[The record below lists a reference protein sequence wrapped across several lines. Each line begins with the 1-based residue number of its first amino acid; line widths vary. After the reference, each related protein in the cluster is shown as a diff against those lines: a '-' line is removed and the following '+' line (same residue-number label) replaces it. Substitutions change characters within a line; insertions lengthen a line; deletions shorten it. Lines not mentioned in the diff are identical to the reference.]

1 MSIRVAL
8 HHETSYHYDRRVS
21 LSPQIIR
28 LRPAPHSRTPVVSY
42 ALHIEPQGHFL
53 NWQQDP
59 FGNFQAR
66 AVFPEK
72 VESFVVR
79 VDLVAEMA
87 VYNPF
92 DFFLEE
98 SAEHYPF
105 TYDVLT
111 RKDLDPYLFTDPLTP
126 RLEAWLADY
135 GKPKEQ
141 PLVNFL
147 VDLNQR
153 LANEI
158 TYVIRMEPG
167 VQTPEET
174 LALAK
179 GSCRDT
185 AWLLVQIL
193 RHYGIAA
200 RFVSGYLIQLKADQK
215 SLDGPSGT
223 EYDFTDLHAWTEA
236 YLPGAGWVGLDP
248 TSGLL
253 AGEGHIPL
261 AATPHPSTAAPI
273 SGKVEPSECEFGF
286 DMSVRRIFETPRVTK
301 PYTEEAWNDIQ
312 HLGRQI
318 DAELAANDVRLT
330 VGGEPTFVAIDY
342 PDGAEW
348 NTEAIGPNKRRLATD
363 LILRLAD
370 RFAPGGAL
378 HFGQG
383 KWYPGEQLP
392 RWALT
397 LLWRRDGEPI
407 CRDLDFVAHPDAGD
421 GATPE
426 QAAELGRTVA
436 VKLGL
441 DADAVLPAYEDP
453 WHFLAEERRL
463 PENLTPETNEL
474 DDPLA
479 RERLARVFERG
490 LGQPT
495 GYALPV
501 QRWNAN
507 SGKPPSRWMT
517 EPWSTR
523 SGKLFLIP
531 GDSPVGY
538 RLRLGS
544 LPHLSDVEYPHVF
557 PRDPFAPA
565 EALPKREGFSQLHLD
580 GDGTDETQ
588 PALEQMQLAQPYS
601 GAGAVRTAMAFEA
614 RDGVIYAFMPPVE
627 DAEDYLE
634 LLSAVEDAAREQ
646 GCRVVIEGYLPPN
659 DPRINVIKVTPDPG
673 VIEVNVHPAASWD
686 EMTHITTALYEEARA
701 CRLDTQKFMLDG
713 RHTGTGGGNHVV
725 LGGPTPADSPF
736 LRRPDLLRSLV
747 AYWQQHPALSYLFSG
762 LFIGPTSQ
770 APRVDEARM
779 DSLYEL
785 ELAFA
790 QVPMPS
796 VGAISRSR
804 SPEAETNRDLEIAPT
819 QGQTVPPWLVDRIFR
834 NLLIDVTGNTHRSE
848 ICIDKLYSPDGPT
861 GRLGLVEFRAFE
873 MPPHARMSLA
883 QQLLL
888 MALVARFWRRPNTRN
903 LVRWGTRLHDRFM
916 LPYFVWQDLKTV
928 IDELN
933 DEGYAFDLAWFAPHF
948 EFRFPRFGAVEH
960 QGVTLEIRQA
970 LEPWHVMGEEGAIG
984 GTVRYVD
991 SSLERLQVRV
1001 TGFDRERY
1009 LVTCNREA
1017 VPLVATDT
1025 VGEFV
1030 GGVRFRAW
1038 QPASSLHPTIPVDA
1052 PLTFDL
1058 YDRWNGRA
1066 VAGCTYHVAHPGGRN
1081 FEHFPVNANEAESRR
1096 LARFQPFGHSEG
1108 RYPEP
1113 PLRTRGEF
1121 PATLDLRWS

>member
-1 MSIRVAL
+1 MTIRVAL
-8 HHETSYHYDRRVS
+8 HHETRYRYDRRVS
-21 LSPQIIR
+21 LSPQVVR
-28 LRPAPHSRTPVVSY
+28 LRPASHSRTPVVSY
-42 ALHIEPQGHFL
+42 ALHIEPKGHFL

-72 VESFVVR
+72 VREFVVR

-98 SAEHYPF
+98 SAERYPF
-105 TYDVLT
+105 NYEYLT
-111 RKDLDPYLFTDPLTP
+111 RKDLDPYLVIDPAGP

-135 GKPKEQ
+135 GTPKDLR
-141 PLVNFL
+141 LVDFL
-147 VDLNQR
+147 VELNQR
-153 LANEI
+153 LAQDI
-158 TYVIRMEPG
+158 AYVIRMEPG
-167 VQTPEET
+167 VQTPDET
-174 LALAK
+174 LALAR
-179 GSCRDT
+179 GSCRDS

-193 RHYGIAA
+193 RRYGIAA
-200 RFVSGYLIQLKADQK
+200 RFVSGYLIQLKADVAA
-215 SLDGPSGT
+215 LDGPSGT
-223 EYDFTDLHAWTEA
+223 DHDFTDLHAWTEA
-236 YLPGAGWVGLDP
+236 FLPGAGWVGLDP

-273 SGKVEPSECEFGF
+273 AGRVEPAECEFSF
-286 DMSVRRIFETPRVTK
+286 DMSVRRIYETARVTK
-301 PYTEEAWNDIQ
+301 PYSEEQWAAIER
-312 HLGRQI
+312 LGQQI
-318 DAELAANDVRLT
+318 DAELKHHDVRLT
-330 VGGEPTFVAIDY
+330 VGGEPTFVGIDN
-342 PDGAEW
+342 PDAAEW
-348 NTEAIGPNKRRLATD
+348 NTDAVGPSKRRLATE
-363 LILRLAD
+363 LILRLAN
-370 RFAPGGAL
+370 RYAPGGAL

-397 LLWRRDGEPI
+397 LLWRKDGQRLVRD
-407 CRDLDFVAHPDAGD
+407 RAVF
-421 GATPE
+421 ATADPE
-426 QAAELGRTVA
+426 QPATRQDAERLGRAVA
-436 VKLGL
+436 VRLGL
-441 DADAVLPAYEDP
+441 DDTAVLPAFEDP

-463 PENLTPETNEL
+463 PENVTPETNQL
-474 DDPLA
+474 DDPMA

-495 GYALPV
+495 GYVLPV
-501 QRWNAN
+501 QRWNARAADA
-507 SGKPPSRWMT
+507 KWIT
-517 EPWSTR
+517 ERWSTR

-538 RLRLGS
+538 RLRLGT
-544 LPHLSDVEYPHVF
+544 LPHIEPVAYPHVH
-557 PRDPFAPA
+557 PRDPFEMVGPLPPMVESGQGHIA
-565 EALPKREGFSQLHLD
+565 E
-580 GDGTDETQ
+580 DGTEAAAA
-588 PALEQMQLAQPYS
+588 PLEQMQIPQPY
-601 GAGAVRTAMAFEA
+601 AGDHPVRTAMVFEA
-614 RDGVIYAFMPPVE
+614 RDGVLYTFMPPVE
-627 DAEDYLE
+627 TAEDYLE
-634 LLSAVEDAAREQ
+634 LLATVESAALAQ
-646 GCRVVIEGYLPPN
+646 GQRVIIEGYLPPR
-659 DPRINVIKVTPDPG
+659 DPRIGMIQVTPDPG
-673 VIEVNVHPAASWD
+673 VIEVNIHPAANWD
-686 EMTHITTALYEEARA
+686 EMVDHTTVLYEEARA
-701 CRLDTQKFMLDG
+701 TRLDTQKFMLDG

-747 AYWQQHPALSYLFSG
+747 GYWQQHPALSYLFSG

-770 APRVDEARM
+770 APRVDEARQ
-779 DSLYEL
+779 DQLYEL
-785 ELAFA
+785 ELAFK
-790 QVPMPS
+790 QVPEP
-796 VGAISRSR
+796 A
-804 SPEAETNRDLEIAPT
+804 A
-819 QGQTVPPWLVDRIFR
+819 GQTIAPWLVDRIFR

-888 MALVARFWRRPNTRN
+888 MALVARFWRQPNRRG
-903 LVRWGTRLHDRFM
+903 LVRWGTALHDRFM
-916 LPYFVWQDLKTV
+916 LPHFVWRDLLDV

-933 DEGYAFDLAWFAPHF
+933 AEGYAFEAPWFAPHF

-960 QGVTLEIRQA
+960 AGVEMELRQA
-970 LEPWHVMGEEGAIG
+970 LEPWHVMGEEGAVG

-1001 TGFDRERY
+1001 TGFNPERY
-1009 LVTCNREA
+1009 LVACNRGT
-1017 VPLVATDT
+1017 VPLTGTGVP
-1025 VGEFV
+1025 GEFV

-1038 QPASSLHPTIPVDA
+1038 QPAVSLHPTITVDA

-1096 LARFQPFGHSEG
+1096 LSRFQPFGHSGG

-1113 PLRTRGEF
+1113 APHRPREL
-1121 PATLDLRWS
+1121 PSTLDLRWS

>member
-8 HHETSYHYDRRVS
+8 HHETRYDYDRRVA

-42 ALHIEPQGHFL
+42 ALHVEPKGHFL

-87 VYNPF
+87 VFNPF

-98 SAEHYPF
+98 HAERYPF
-105 TYDVLT
+105 NYDYLS
-111 RKDLDPYLFTDPLTP
+111 RKDLEPYLATEPLTP
-126 RLEAWLADY
+126 RLEAWLEDY
-135 GKPKEQ
+135 GRPSDK
-141 PLVNFL
+141 PLVDFL

-153 LANEI
+153 LANDI
-158 TYVIRMEPG
+158 QYVIRMEPG
-167 VQTPEET
+167 VQAPDET
-174 LALAK
+174 LALGR
-179 GSCRDT
+179 GSCRDS
-185 AWLLVQIL
+185 AWLLAQIL
-193 RHYGIAA
+193 RNMGIAA

-215 SLDGPSGT
+215 ALDGPSGT
-223 EYDFTDLHAWTEA
+223 DHDFTDLHAWTEA
-236 YLPGAGWVGLDP
+236 YLPGAGWVGMDP
-248 TSGLL
+248 TSGLF

-286 DMSVRRIFETPRVTK
+286 DMSVRRVFETPRVTK
-301 PYTEEAWNDIQ
+301 PYTEEAWGDIQ
-312 HLGRQI
+312 ALGRHI
-318 DAELAANDVRLT
+318 DAELKAADVRLT
-330 VGGEPTFVAIDY
+330 VGGEPTFIAIDY

-348 NTEAIGPNKRRLATD
+348 NTDAVGPHKRRLAMD

-370 RFAPGGAL
+370 RFAPGGVL

-397 LLWRRDGEPI
+397 LMWRRDGEPI
-407 CRDLDFVAHPDAGD
+407 CRDMDFVAHPDAD
-421 GATPE
+421 HGATR
-426 QAAELGRTVA
+426 ADAETLGRAVA
-436 VKLGL
+436 HRLGL
-441 DADAVLPAYEDP
+441 DEDAVLPAYEDP

-501 QRWNAN
+501 QRWNARSD
-507 SGKPPSRWMT
+507 SGRWMT
-517 EPWSTR
+517 ERWSTR
-523 SGKLFLIP
+523 SDKLFLIP

-544 LPHLSDVEYPHVF
+544 LPHIQPTAYPHVH
-557 PRDPFAPA
+557 PRDPFEMVGELPSREHLTQAVRGSEGTSERPAP
-565 EALPKREGFSQLHLD
+565 
-580 GDGTDETQ
+580 
-588 PALEQMQLAQPYS
+588 LEQMQIAQPY
-601 GAGAVRTAMAFEA
+601 GGQTTVRTAMAFEA
-614 RDGVIYAFMPPVE
+614 RDGALYAFIPPVE
-627 DAEDYLE
+627 SADDYLE
-634 LLSAVEDAAREQ
+634 LLVAVEEAAREQ
-646 GCRVVIEGYLPPN
+646 GRRVVVEGYLPPP

-673 VIEVNVHPAASWD
+673 VIEVNVHPAAGWD
-686 EMTHITTALYEEARA
+686 DMTHITTALYEEARA
-701 CRLDTQKFMLDG
+701 ARLDTQKFMLDG

-770 APRVDEARM
+770 APRVDEARQ
-779 DSLYEL
+779 DSLFEL

-790 QVPMPS
+790 QTPDPDS
-796 VGAISRSR
+796 G
-804 SPEAETNRDLEIAPT
+804 
-819 QGQTVPPWLVDRIFR
+819 GTVPPWLVDRIYR
-834 NLLIDVTGNTHRSE
+834 NLLVDVTGNTHRCE

-888 MALVARFWRRPNTRN
+888 MALVARFWRNPNKRG

-916 LPYFVWQDLKTV
+916 LPHFVWQDFRDV
-928 IDELN
+928 IQDLRA
-933 DEGYAFDLAWFAPHF
+933 DGYPFEEAWFAPHF

-960 QGVTLEIRQA
+960 HGVTLELRQA

-1009 LVTCNREA
+1009 LVTCNRHA
-1017 VPLVATDT
+1017 VPLAATD
-1025 VGEFV
+1025 VPGEFF

-1038 QPASSLHPTIPVDA
+1038 QPAASLHPTIPVDA

-1058 YDRWNGRA
+1058 YDRWNHRA

-1096 LARFQPFGHSEG
+1096 LSRFQPFGHSDG
-1108 RYPEP
+1108 SYPEP
-1113 PLRTRGEF
+1113 PAPASVEF
-1121 PATLDLRWS
+1121 PNTLDLRWK

>member
-1 MSIRVAL
+1 MTIRVAL
-8 HHETSYHYDRRVS
+8 HHETRYDYDRRVT
-21 LSPQIIR
+21 LGPQIIR

-42 ALHIEPQGHFL
+42 ALHIEPKGHFL

-72 VESFVVR
+72 VESFVVS

-87 VYNPF
+87 VFNPF

-98 SAEHYPF
+98 SAETSPF
-105 TYDVLT
+105 RYDALS
-111 RKDLDPYLFTDPLTP
+111 RKDLDPYLAADPLTP
-126 RLEAWLADY
+126 RLEAWLSDY
-135 GKPKEQ
+135 GTPSDERT
-141 PLVNFL
+141 VDFL
-147 VDLNQR
+147 VALNQR
-153 LANEI
+153 LSNDI
-158 TYVIRMEPG
+158 QYVIRMEPG

-174 LALAK
+174 LTLAR
-179 GSCRDT
+179 GSCRDS

-223 EYDFTDLHAWTEA
+223 DHDFTDLHAWTEA
-236 YLPGAGWVGLDP
+236 YLPGAGWVGMDP
-248 TSGLL
+248 TSGLF

-273 SGKVEPSECEFGF
+273 SGLVEPAECEFGF
-286 DMSVRRIFETPRVTK
+286 DMSVRRIFETPRVTR
-301 PYTEEAWNDIQ
+301 PYTEEAWHAIQ
-312 HLGRQI
+312 ALGHQI
-318 DAELAANDVRLT
+318 DSELKRGDVRLT

-348 NTEAIGPNKRRLATD
+348 NTDAVGPNKRRLATD
-363 LILRLAD
+363 LILRLAE

-407 CRDLDFVAHPDAGD
+407 CRDLAFVAHPDKD
-421 GATPE
+421 QGATR
-426 QAAELGRTVA
+426 ADAEKLGRSVA
-436 VKLGL
+436 HRLGL
-441 DADAVLPAYEDP
+441 DEDAVLPAFEDP

-463 PENLTPETNEL
+463 PQNLTPQTNEL

-501 QRWNAN
+501 QRWNAR
-507 SGKPPSRWMT
+507 SGRPESRWMS
-517 EPWSTR
+517 ERWSTR
-523 SGKLFLIP
+523 SDKLFLIP

-544 LPHLSDVEYPHVF
+544 LPHIAPTAYPHVH
-557 PRDPFAPA
+557 PRDPFSMVGD
-565 EALPKREGFSQLHLD
+565 LPPRERLGQAYQD
-580 GDGTDETQ
+580 GNGTDERAA
-588 PALEQMQLAQPYS
+588 PLEQMQIAQPYES
-601 GAGAVRTAMAFEA
+601 ANSVRTAMAFEA
-614 RDGVIYAFMPPVE
+614 RDGVLYAFMPPVE

-634 LLSAVEDAAREQ
+634 LLAAVEDAARDH
-646 GCRVVIEGYLPPN
+646 GKPVVVEGYLPPA
-659 DPRINVIKVTPDPG
+659 DPRINVVKVTPDPG

-713 RHTGTGGGNHVV
+713 RHSGTGGGNHVV
-725 LGGPTPADSPF
+725 LGGATPADSPF

-762 LFIGPTSQ
+762 MFIGPTSQ
-770 APRVDEARM
+770 APRVDEARL

-790 QVPMPS
+790 QTPDPDS
-796 VGAISRSR
+796 GRS
-804 SPEAETNRDLEIAPT
+804 
-819 QGQTVPPWLVDRIFR
+819 VPPWLVDRIFR
-834 NLLIDVTGNTHRSE
+834 NLLIDVTGNTHRAE

-888 MALVARFWRRPNTRN
+888 MALVARFWRKPNRHG
-903 LVRWGTRLHDRFM
+903 LVRWGTTLHDRFM
-916 LPYFVWQDLKTV
+916 LPHFVWQDF
-928 IDELN
+928 N
-933 DEGYAFDLAWFAPHF
+933 DVVTDLRADGYAFDPAWFAPHF

-960 QGVTLEIRQA
+960 HGVALELRQA

-1001 TGFDRERY
+1001 SGFDRERY
-1009 LVTCNREA
+1009 LVTCNQHA
-1017 VPLVATDT
+1017 VPLTATD
-1025 VGEFV
+1025 VPGEFV

-1038 QPASSLHPTIPVDA
+1038 QPAASLHPTITVDA

-1058 YDRWNGRA
+1058 YDRWNRRA

-1096 LARFQPFGHSEG
+1096 LSRFQPFGHTDG
-1108 RYPEP
+1108 AYPEP
-1113 PLRTRGEF
+1113 PTPASAEF
-1121 PATLDLRWS
+1121 PTTLDLRWK